1 MKILV
6 VEDDHTLNNG
16 IALSLNG
23 EETLQAFSLSQARS
37 LFDESIDL
45 VILDIN
51 LPDGSGLDYCREIR
65 GKSGVAVIFLTA
77 NDMEID
83 IVTGLETGA
92 DDYITKPFSLMV
104 LRARVNAIFR
114 RKQGQMGNSN
124 MQEKNSMQITGG
136 QDSFNQGKFF
146 FDFERMLFT
155 VDGSLVELSKT
166 EQKLLRLLVSNRGM
180 TLSREMLVE
189 RIWTDGAEFVEE
201 NALSVA
207 MNRLRA
213 KLPGIPVKTVYGI
226 GYVWEREDVL
236 EKR

>member
-1 MKILV
+1 MRILI

-23 EETLQAFSLSQARS
+23 EETLQAFSLAQARS

-45 VILDIN
+45 VVLDIN
-51 LPDGSGLDYCREIR
+51 LPDGNGLDYCREIR
-65 GKSGVAVIFLTA
+65 EKSGAAIIFLTA

-104 LRARVNAIFR
+104 LRARVNAVFR
-114 RKQGQMGNSN
+114 RKQGQERAENGGMG
-124 MQEKNSMQITGG
+124 
-136 QDSFNQGKFF
+136 DSFSQGDFF

-155 VDGSLVELSKT
+155 VGGRPVELSKT
-166 EQKLLRLLVSNRGM
+166 EQKLLRLLVSNRGI
-180 TLSREMLVE
+180 TLSREMLME

-201 NALSVA
+201 NALSVT
-207 MNRLRA
+207 MNRLRT

-226 GYVWEREDVL
+226 GYVWE
-236 EKR
+236 KG

>member
-1 MKILV
+1 MKILI

-23 EETLQAFSLSQARS
+23 EETLQAFSLAQARS
-37 LFDESIDL
+37 LFDENIDL

-65 GKSGVAVIFLTA
+65 EKSGAAIIFLTA

-114 RKQGQMGNSN
+114 RKQGRERAENGGMG
-124 MQEKNSMQITGG
+124 
-136 QDSFNQGKFF
+136 DSFSQGDFI

-155 VDGSLVELSKT
+155 VDGGPVELSKT
-166 EQKLLRLLVSNRGM
+166 EQKLLRLLVSNRGI
-180 TLSREMLVE
+180 TLSREMLME

-201 NALSVA
+201 NALSVT
-207 MNRLRA
+207 MNRLRT

-226 GYVWEREDVL
+226 GYVWE
-236 EKR
+236 KG

>member
-1 MKILV
+1 
-6 VEDDHTLNNG
+6 
-16 IALSLNG
+16 
-23 EETLQAFSLSQARS
+23 
-37 LFDESIDL
+37 
-45 VILDIN
+45 
-51 LPDGSGLDYCREIR
+51 
-65 GKSGVAVIFLTA
+65 
-77 NDMEID
+77 
-83 IVTGLETGA
+83 
-92 DDYITKPFSLMV
+92 
-104 LRARVNAIFR
+104 
-114 RKQGQMGNSN
+114 MGNSN

-180 TLSREMLVE
+180 TLSREMLME

>member
-1 MKILV
+1 MKILI

-16 IALSLNG
+16 IALSLND
-23 EETLQAFSLSQARS
+23 EETLQAFSLAQARS
-37 LFDESIDL
+37 LFDENIDL

-65 GKSGVAVIFLTA
+65 GKSGAAIIFLTA

-104 LRARVNAIFR
+104 LRARVNAVFR
-114 RKQGQMGNSN
+114 RKQGQERAENGGMG
-124 MQEKNSMQITGG
+124 
-136 QDSFNQGKFF
+136 DSFSQGDFF

-155 VDGSLVELSKT
+155 VDGGPVELSKT
-166 EQKLLRLLVSNRGM
+166 EQKLLRLLVSNRGI
-180 TLSREMLVE
+180 TLSREMLME

-201 NALSVA
+201 NALSVT

-226 GYVWEREDVL
+226 GYVWE
-236 EKR
+236 KR